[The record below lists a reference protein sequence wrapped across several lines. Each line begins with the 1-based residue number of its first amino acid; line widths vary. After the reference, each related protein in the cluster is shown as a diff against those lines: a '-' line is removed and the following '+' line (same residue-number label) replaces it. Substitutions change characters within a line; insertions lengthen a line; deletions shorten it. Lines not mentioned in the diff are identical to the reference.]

1 MLNIKNLNIKIE
13 NKVVLN
19 NFSLDIN
26 KGETHVIMGPNGS
39 GKSTLNKVI
48 MGDPEYK
55 VLSGGITYNKKNLLK
70 LKVDERAKEGIFLA
84 MQHPT
89 EIEGITNSDFLRTA
103 LNIKNNKI
111 TNLYDFIK
119 QIDTYT
125 EDLNMQESMIHR
137 SINKGFSGG
146 EKKKNEILQ
155 LKILEPKLILLD
167 EIDSGLDI
175 DSLKLVGENIKKYK
189 EKNKDTALLIVTHH
203 TDILKYLKPDFV
215 HIMLNGK
222 IVKSGDLKL
231 ATQIEK
237 DGYKYIKGIDTNENL

>member
-1 MLNIKNLNIKIE
+1 MLNIKNLIVKVE
-13 NKVVLN
+13 NKLVLN
-19 NFSLDIN
+19 SFSLDIN
-26 KGETHVIMGPNGS
+26 EGEVHVIMGPNGS

-48 MGDPEYK
+48 MGDPDYK
-55 VLSGGITYNKKNLLK
+55 VLSGDITYNKKNLLK

-89 EIEGITNSDFLRTA
+89 EIEGITNSDFLRTT

-119 QIDTYT
+119 KMDNYT
-125 EDLNMQESMIHR
+125 KDLNMQESMIHR

-155 LKILEPKLILLD
+155 LKLLEPKLILLD

-175 DSLKLVGENIKKYK
+175 DSLKLVGENIKQYR

-222 IVKSGDLKL
+222 IIKSGDFKL

-237 DGYKYIKGIDTNENL
+237 DGYRGINTNEDL

>member
-1 MLNIKNLNIKIE
+1 MLNIKNLIVKVE
-13 NKVVLN
+13 NKLVLN
-19 NFSLDIN
+19 SFSLDVN
-26 KGETHVIMGPNGS
+26 DGETHVIMGPNGS

-55 VLSGGITYNKKNLLK
+55 VLGGNITYNKKKLLK

-119 QIDTYT
+119 QIDVYT
-125 EDLNMQESMIHR
+125 NDLNMQEAMVHR

-155 LKILEPKLILLD
+155 LMILEPKLILLD

-175 DSLKLVGENIKKYK
+175 DSLKLVGKNIKDYK
-189 EKNKDTALLIVTHH
+189 EKHKEVSIIVVTHH
-203 TDILKYLKPDFV
+203 TDILKYLKPDYV
-215 HIMLNGK
+215 HIMINGQ
-222 IVKSGDLKL
+222 IVKSGNYDL
-231 ATQIEK
+231 ATKIEK
-237 DGYKYIKGIDTNENL
+237 DGYKYIKEIDKNEKI

>member
-1 MLNIKNLNIKIE
+1 
-13 NKVVLN
+13 
-19 NFSLDIN
+19 
-26 KGETHVIMGPNGS
+26 MGPNGS

-55 VLSGGITYNKKNLLK
+55 VTSGNITYNKKNLLK

-103 LNIKNNKI
+103 LNIKNNKL

-119 QIDTYT
+119 QIDMYT
-125 EDLNMQESMIHR
+125 SDLNMQESMIHR

-175 DSLKLVGENIKKYK
+175 DSLKLVGENIKDYK
-189 EKNKDTALLIVTHH
+189 EKHKDVSIIVVTHH
-203 TDILKYLKPDFV
+203 TDILKYIKPDYV
-215 HIMLNGK
+215 HVMINGK
-222 IVKSGDLKL
+222 IVKSGKADL
-231 ATQIEK
+231 ATKIEK
-237 DGYKYIKGIDTNENL
+237 DGYKYIKEVDIDEKI

>member
-1 MLNIKNLNIKIE
+1 MLNIKNLIVKIE
-13 NKVVLN
+13 NKLVLDS
-19 NFSLDIN
+19 FSLNIN
-26 KGETHVIMGPNGS
+26 EGETHVIMGPNGS

-55 VLSGGITYNKKNLLK
+55 VLSGSITYNKKNLLK

-103 LNIKNNKI
+103 LNIKNSKI

-119 QIDTYT
+119 QIDVYT
-125 EDLNMQESMIHR
+125 KDLNMQESMIHR

-155 LKILEPKLILLD
+155 LKILEPRLILLD

-175 DSLKLVGENIKKYK
+175 DSLKLVGENIKQYID
-189 EKNKDTALLIVTHH
+189 EHKDTSLLIVTHH

-237 DGYKYIKGIDTNENL
+237 DGYKYIKGIDNNEDL

>member
-1 MLNIKNLNIKIE
+1 MLNIKNLIVKIE
-13 NKVVLN
+13 NKLVLN
-19 NFSLDIN
+19 SFSLDIN
-26 KGETHVIMGPNGS
+26 EGEIHVIMGPNGS

-48 MGDPEYK
+48 MGDPDYK
-55 VLSGGITYNKKNLLK
+55 VLSGDITYNKKNLLK

-89 EIEGITNSDFLRTA
+89 EIEGITNSDFLRTT

-119 QIDTYT
+119 KMDNYT
-125 EDLNMQESMIHR
+125 KDLNMQESMIHR

-155 LKILEPKLILLD
+155 LKLLEPKLILLD

-175 DSLKLVGENIKKYK
+175 DSLKLVGENIKQYR

-222 IVKSGDLKL
+222 IIKSGDFKL

-237 DGYKYIKGIDTNENL
+237 DGYRGINTNEDL